1 MLPDLIEGYEV
12 VFTHALTGMALL
24 SKEGQILKVNDALCD
39 LWGYRQH
46 ELLSQIPFGEEWSPM
61 LDSIL
66 TAAKTMHAQ
75 EDFCELT
82 CTYLHPS
89 GKTMHLYMKV
99 TFARLPI
106 HAATCYLVQFQDVS
120 QLLRLETKLKHKES
134 QLYESDDVLNTLLAD
149 LPLAVII
156 TKQGVIQDV
165 NPAALEMI
173 HAKSKLELI
182 GKATQDIVDNNYH
195 DEIMKRRARHA
206 QGKPLGI
213 VTYLIHCMDET
224 QKFVNGFTIMI
235 TYKGDRAAVS
245 IFKDITKERIEE
257 ERLMQSEKLNTA
269 GQLAAGIAHEIRN
282 PLTSIN
288 GFLKLMRSNQR
299 NKEMYF
305 DIIESELKRI
315 ELIVGELL
323 VLAKP
328 QSSVRSRPLDIVPLI
343 FQIVTLMKVQSAFK
357 NIELEMITSSE
368 SVWIQGEAN
377 QIKQVFINLLK
388 NGIEAMTNNGRI
400 WIRIESSP
408 YEVLIQVQDQGSGMT
423 TEQLQSLGQ
432 PFYTTKET
440 GTGLGYMITQNIV
453 HNHNGSIHVESTP
466 GEGTTF
472 TVKLPLLQLED

>member
-1 MLPDLIEGYEV
+1 
-12 VFTHALTGMALL
+12 
-24 SKEGQILKVNDALCD
+24 
-39 LWGYRQH
+39 
-46 ELLSQIPFGEEWSPM
+46 
-61 LDSIL
+61 
-66 TAAKTMHAQ
+66 
-75 EDFCELT
+75 
-82 CTYLHPS
+82 
-89 GKTMHLYMKV
+89 
-99 TFARLPI
+99 
-106 HAATCYLVQFQDVS
+106 
-120 QLLRLETKLKHKES
+120 
-134 QLYESDDVLNTLLAD
+134 
-149 LPLAVII
+149 
-156 TKQGVIQDV
+156 
-165 NPAALEMI
+165 MI

-213 VTYLIHCMDET
+213 VTYLIHCMDDT